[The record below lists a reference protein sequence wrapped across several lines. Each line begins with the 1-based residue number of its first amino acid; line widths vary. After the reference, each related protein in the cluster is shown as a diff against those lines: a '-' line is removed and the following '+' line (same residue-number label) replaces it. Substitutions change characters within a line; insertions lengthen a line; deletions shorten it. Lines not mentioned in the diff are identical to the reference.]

1 MRSDEPRRG
10 ADHNVMREVNR
21 SLVLAL
27 VKEGGPVSRASIA
40 RSTTLAKPTVSA
52 IVDELIADG
61 LVREIGPGS
70 TAVSGGRPPIL
81 LEFNARSQLVVGVHI
96 GARRT
101 TIAIGDAAGEEIAR
115 REFPTP
121 RPMEHPS
128 ASHADPSAQE
138 TAATPAR
145 DDTMDDS
152 VRGDSDTATRNGGA
166 AARDGGVRDGGG
178 AARDGGAR
186 DGDAAARDSGVRDGD
201 AAARDDGARDGGVGV
216 RDSSAWNGLAPAE
229 PGVVL
234 GRVAAEVRDAI
245 ARAGLPGAKI
255 AAVGAVLPGLTDF
268 HTGVCLLAPNLG
280 WRDVPVR
287 DMLAAEL
294 GAPVYVHNAGQAAA
308 VAENL
313 EGAGE
318 RAGNLALLYA
328 GTGLSAGVLSDGR
341 VFHGVGGTAGEIGHN
356 AVPGISE
363 PCNCGNVGCLETVAS
378 GPAIVRAARRA
389 LAAGEDSSLA
399 GLDGFDARDVAA
411 AAQAGDAVAGAV
423 IAAVGE
429 HLGLAAS
436 WLINAYNPA
445 LVVVGGGLA
454 AIGDLL
460 LDPLRAA
467 VERHALAPALRGV
480 EIRASVLGP
489 DAEVRGAV
497 LLALQ
502 HSETYYRVV
511 FRA

>member
-1 MRSDEPRRG
+1 MRPEEPRRG

-61 LVREIGPGS
+61 LVREIGPGT

-81 LEFNARSQLVVGVHI
+81 LEFNARSQLVVGAHI

-101 TIAIGDAAGEEIAR
+101 TVAIGDAAGEEIAR
-115 REFPTP
+115 REQPTP
-121 RPMEHPS
+121 RD
-128 ASHADPSAQE
+128 DPGEAL
-138 TAATPAR
+138 R
-145 DDTMDDS
+145 
-152 VRGDSDTATRNGGA
+152 
-166 AARDGGVRDGGG
+166 
-178 AARDGGAR
+178 
-186 DGDAAARDSGVRDGD
+186 
-201 AAARDDGARDGGVGV
+201 
-216 RDSSAWNGLAPAE
+216 L
-229 PGVVL
+229 
-234 GRVAAEVRDAI
+234 VAAEVRAAI
-245 ARAGLPGAKI
+245 ADAALPTAKL
-255 AAVGAVLPGLTDF
+255 AAVGAVLPGMTDF

-287 DMLAAEL
+287 DILAAEL
-294 GAPVYVHNAGQAAA
+294 DAPVYVHNAGQAAA

-318 RAGNLALLYA
+318 RVGDLALLYA

-356 AVPGISE
+356 AVPGNEE
-363 PCNCGNVGCLETVAS
+363 PCNCGKVGCLETVAS

-389 LAAGEDSSLA
+389 LDDGGVSSLSA
-399 GLDGFDARDVAA
+399 LASFDTRDVAA
-411 AAQAGDAVAGAV
+411 AARAGDALAVSV
-423 IAAVGE
+423 IAEVGTR
-429 HLGLAAS
+429 LGLAAS

-467 VERHALAPALRGV
+467 VARHALAPALRGV
-480 EIRASVLGP
+480 EIRPSVLGP

-502 HSETYYRVV
+502 YSETYYRVV

>member
-1 MRSDEPRRG
+1 
-10 ADHNVMREVNR
+10 MREVNR

-52 IVDELIADG
+52 IVDELISDG
-61 LVREIGPGS
+61 LVREVGPGS

-81 LEFNARSQLVVGVHI
+81 LEFNARSQLVVGAHI

-101 TIAIGDAAGEEIAR
+101 TVAIGDAAGEEIAR

-121 RPMEHPS
+121 T
-128 ASHADPSAQE
+128 ALAAGVAG
-138 TAATPAR
+138 TAAGVA
-145 DDTMDDS
+145 
-152 VRGDSDTATRNGGA
+152 GTAAGGA
-166 AARDGGVRDGGG
+166 GGAGAAGTAAGGVSP
-178 AARDGGAR
+178 
-186 DGDAAARDSGVRDGD
+186 GDALRM
-201 AAARDDGARDGGVGV
+201 
-216 RDSSAWNGLAPAE
+216 
-229 PGVVL
+229 
-234 GRVAAEVRDAI
+234 VAAE
-245 ARAGLPGAKI
+245 ARAAIQGTALPTARL

-287 DMLAAEL
+287 DILAAEL

-313 EGAGE
+313 EGAGG
-318 RAGNLALLYA
+318 RVGDLALLYA

-356 AVPGISE
+356 AVPGNEE

-378 GPAIVRAARRA
+378 GPAIVRAVRRA
-389 LAAGEDSSLA
+389 LAAGEPSSLA
-399 GLDGFDARDVAA
+399 GLDTFDARDVATA
-411 AAQAGDAVAGAV
+411 ARAGDALAASV
-423 IAAVGE
+423 IAEIGA

-445 LVVVGGGLA
+445 VLVVGGGLA
-454 AIGDLL
+454 PIGDLL

-467 VERHALAPALRGV
+467 VARHALAPALRGV

>member
-1 MRSDEPRRG
+1 
-10 ADHNVMREVNR
+10 MREVNR

-61 LVREIGPGS
+61 LVRELGPGS

-81 LEFNARSQLVVGVHI
+81 LEFNARSQLVVGAHI

-101 TIAIGDAAGEEIAR
+101 TVAIGDAAGEEIAR

-121 RPMEHPS
+121 TALAAGTGPS
-128 ASHADPSAQE
+128 GGTSSA
-138 TAATPAR
+138 
-145 DDTMDDS
+145 
-152 VRGDSDTATRNGGA
+152 GGA
-166 AARDGGVRDGGG
+166 APVGLTGVSPV
-178 AARDGGAR
+178 
-186 DGDAAARDSGVRDGD
+186 DALRM
-201 AAARDDGARDGGVGV
+201 
-216 RDSSAWNGLAPAE
+216 
-229 PGVVL
+229 
-234 GRVAAEVRDAI
+234 VAAE
-245 ARAGLPGAKI
+245 ARAAIQSTALPTARL

-287 DMLAAEL
+287 DILAAEL

-313 EGAGE
+313 EGAGG
-318 RAGNLALLYA
+318 RVGDLALLYA

-356 AVPGISE
+356 AVPGNEE
-363 PCNCGNVGCLETVAS
+363 PCNCGKVGCLETVAS
-378 GPAIVRAARRA
+378 GPAIVRAVRRA
-389 LAAGEDSSLA
+389 LAAGETSSLA
-399 GLDGFDARDVAA
+399 ALETFDARDVTAA
-411 AAQAGDAVAGAV
+411 ARAGDALAASAIAEVGA
-423 IAAVGE
+423 

-445 LVVVGGGLA
+445 VVVVGGGLA
-454 AIGDLL
+454 PIGDLL

-467 VERHALAPALRGV
+467 VARHALAPALRGV

>member
-1 MRSDEPRRG
+1 
-10 ADHNVMREVNR
+10 MREVNR

-27 VKEGGPVSRASIA
+27 VKEGGRVSRASIA

-52 IVDELIADG
+52 IVDELITEG
-61 LVREIGPGS
+61 LVREVGPGS

-81 LEFNARSQLVVGVHI
+81 LEFNARSQLVVGAHI

-115 REFPTP
+115 RELPTP
-121 RPMEHPS
+121 RD
-128 ASHADPSAQE
+128 DP
-138 TAATPAR
+138 
-145 DDTMDDS
+145 
-152 VRGDSDTATRNGGA
+152 GA
-166 AARDGGVRDGGG
+166 ALR
-178 AARDGGAR
+178 
-186 DGDAAARDSGVRDGD
+186 
-201 AAARDDGARDGGVGV
+201 
-216 RDSSAWNGLAPAE
+216 L
-229 PGVVL
+229 
-234 GRVAAEVRDAI
+234 VAAEARAAI
-245 ARAGLPGAKI
+245 AGVALPAAKL

-287 DMLAAEL
+287 DLLAAEL

-318 RAGNLALLYA
+318 RVGDMALLYT
-328 GTGLSAGVLSDGR
+328 GTGLSAGVLTDGR
-341 VFHGVGGTAGEIGHN
+341 IFHGVGGTAGEIGHN
-356 AVPGISE
+356 AVPGNEE
-363 PCNCGNVGCLETVAS
+363 PCNCGNFGCLETVAS
-378 GPAIVRAARRA
+378 GPAIVRAVHRA
-389 LAAGEDSSLA
+389 LAEGGASSLA
-399 GLDGFDARDVAA
+399 ALESFDARDVTAA
-411 AAQAGDAVAGAV
+411 ARAGDALAAEV
-423 IAAVGE
+423 IAGVGT

-467 VERHALAPALRGV
+467 VARHALAPARRGV
-480 EIRASVLGP
+480 EIRPSRLGP

>member
-1 MRSDEPRRG
+1 
-10 ADHNVMREVNR
+10 MREVNR

-61 LVREIGPGS
+61 LVRELGPGS

-81 LEFNARSQLVVGVHI
+81 LEFNARSQLVVGAHI

-101 TIAIGDAAGEEIAR
+101 TVAIGDAAGEEIAR

-121 RPMEHPS
+121 
-128 ASHADPSAQE
+128 
-138 TAATPAR
+138 TAL
-145 DDTMDDS
+145 
-152 VRGDSDTATRNGGA
+152 A
-166 AARDGGVRDGGG
+166 AGMPGSG
-178 AARDGGAR
+178 AARDAGPAGTGGALT
-186 DGDAAARDSGVRDGD
+186 GVAPIDALRM
-201 AAARDDGARDGGVGV
+201 
-216 RDSSAWNGLAPAE
+216 
-229 PGVVL
+229 
-234 GRVAAEVRDAI
+234 VAAE
-245 ARAGLPGAKI
+245 ARAAIQSTALPTARL

-287 DMLAAEL
+287 DILAAEL

-313 EGAGE
+313 EGAGG
-318 RAGNLALLYA
+318 RVGDLALLYA

-356 AVPGISE
+356 AVPGNEE

-378 GPAIVRAARRA
+378 GPAIVRAVRRA
-389 LAAGEDSSLA
+389 LAAGQASSLSA
-399 GLDGFDARDVAA
+399 LDTFDARDVTAA
-411 AAQAGDAVAGAV
+411 AREGDAVATGA
-423 IAAVGE
+423 IAEIGAN
-429 HLGLAAS
+429 LGLAAS

-445 LVVVGGGLA
+445 VVVVGGGLA
-454 AIGDLL
+454 PIGDLL

-467 VERHALAPALRGV
+467 VARHALAPALRGV

>member
-1 MRSDEPRRG
+1 MRTEEPRRG

-52 IVDELIADG
+52 IVDELIAEG

-81 LEFNARSQLVVGVHI
+81 LEFNARSLLVVGVHI

-101 TIAIGDAAGEEIAR
+101 TIAIGDATGEEVAR
-115 REFPTP
+115 RELETP
-121 RPMEHPS
+121 KTQ
-128 ASHADPSAQE
+128 DPA
-138 TAATPAR
+138 
-145 DDTMDDS
+145 
-152 VRGDSDTATRNGGA
+152 
-166 AARDGGVRDGGG
+166 
-178 AARDGGAR
+178 
-186 DGDAAARDSGVRDGD
+186 
-201 AAARDDGARDGGVGV
+201 
-216 RDSSAWNGLAPAE
+216 L
-229 PGVVL
+229 VL
-234 GRVAAEVRDAI
+234 SQVAAEAKDAI
-245 ARAGLPGAKI
+245 AGAGLPGAKI

-268 HTGVCLLAPNLG
+268 HAGVCLLAPNLG

-287 DMLAAEL
+287 DLLAAAL
-294 GAPVYVHNAGQAAA
+294 DDAPVYVHNAGQAAA

-318 RAGNLALLYA
+318 RVGDLALLYT

-356 AVPGISE
+356 AVPGNTE
-363 PCNCGNVGCLETVAS
+363 PCNCGKVGCLETVAS

-389 LAAGEDSSLA
+389 
-399 GLDGFDARDVAA
+399 GLDGFDARDVTAA
-411 AAQAGDAVAGAV
+411 ARAGDEVARRV
-423 IAAVGE
+423 IAEVGE

-467 VERHALAPALRGV
+467 AAKHALAPALRGV
-480 EIRASVLGP
+480 EIRASKLGP

>member
-1 MRSDEPRRG
+1 
-10 ADHNVMREVNR
+10 MREVNR

-61 LVREIGPGS
+61 LVRELGPGS

-81 LEFNARSQLVVGVHI
+81 LEFNARSQLVVGAHI

-101 TIAIGDAAGEEIAR
+101 TVAIGDAAGEEIAR

-121 RPMEHPS
+121 
-128 ASHADPSAQE
+128 
-138 TAATPAR
+138 TALAANT
-145 DDTMDDS
+145 
-152 VRGDSDTATRNGGA
+152 GTAVT
-166 AARDGGVRDGGG
+166 GV
-178 AARDGGAR
+178 APV
-186 DGDAAARDSGVRDGD
+186 DALRM
-201 AAARDDGARDGGVGV
+201 
-216 RDSSAWNGLAPAE
+216 
-229 PGVVL
+229 
-234 GRVAAEVRDAI
+234 VAAE
-245 ARAGLPGAKI
+245 ARAAIQSTALPTARL

-287 DMLAAEL
+287 DILAAEL

-313 EGAGE
+313 EGAGG
-318 RAGNLALLYA
+318 RVGDLALLYA

-356 AVPGISE
+356 AVPGNEE

-378 GPAIVRAARRA
+378 GPAIVRAVRRG
-389 LAAGEDSSLA
+389 LVAGETSSLA
-399 GLDGFDARDVAA
+399 ALETFDARDVTAAARAGDALAA
-411 AAQAGDAVAGAV
+411 AAIAEIGA
-423 IAAVGE
+423 

-445 LVVVGGGLA
+445 VVVVGGGLA
-454 AIGDLL
+454 PIGDLL

-467 VERHALAPALRGV
+467 VARHALAPALRGV

>member
-1 MRSDEPRRG
+1 MNGVGSGGGPAAGAFRDEP
-10 ADHNVMREVNR
+10 A
-21 SLVLAL
+21 
-27 VKEGGPVSRASIA
+27 P
-40 RSTTLAKPTVSA
+40 
-52 IVDELIADG
+52 
-61 LVREIGPGS
+61 
-70 TAVSGGRPPIL
+70 
-81 LEFNARSQLVVGVHI
+81 
-96 GARRT
+96 
-101 TIAIGDAAGEEIAR
+101 
-115 REFPTP
+115 
-121 RPMEHPS
+121 
-128 ASHADPSAQE
+128 ADPE
-138 TAATPAR
+138 
-145 DDTMDDS
+145 
-152 VRGDSDTATRNGGA
+152 
-166 AARDGGVRDGGG
+166 
-178 AARDGGAR
+178 
-186 DGDAAARDSGVRDGD
+186 
-201 AAARDDGARDGGVGV
+201 
-216 RDSSAWNGLAPAE
+216 
-229 PGVVL
+229 VVL
-234 GRVAAEVRDAI
+234 RLVAAEVRAAI
-245 ARAGLPGAKI
+245 AGAGLPGAKI

-280 WRDVPVR
+280 WRDVSVR
-287 DMLAAEL
+287 DILAAEL

-313 EGAGE
+313 EGAGG
-318 RAGNLALLYA
+318 RVGDLALLYA
-328 GTGLSAGVLSDGR
+328 GTGLSAGILSDGR

-356 AVPGISE
+356 AVPGIDE

-389 LAAGEDSSLA
+389 LAAGEASALA
-399 GLDGFDARDVAA
+399 EADGFDARDVAA
-411 AAQAGDAVAGAV
+411 AAQAGDDVAGRV
-423 IAAVGE
+423 IATVGE

-467 VERHALAPALRGV
+467 AARHALAPALRGV

>member
-1 MRSDEPRRG
+1 
-10 ADHNVMREVNR
+10 MREVNR

-61 LVREIGPGS
+61 LVRELGPGS

-81 LEFNARSQLVVGVHI
+81 LEFNARSQLVVGAHI

-101 TIAIGDAAGEEIAR
+101 TVAIGDAAGEEIAR

-121 RPMEHPS
+121 
-128 ASHADPSAQE
+128 
-138 TAATPAR
+138 TALT
-145 DDTMDDS
+145 
-152 VRGDSDTATRNGGA
+152 
-166 AARDGGVRDGGG
+166 GV
-178 AARDGGAR
+178 APV
-186 DGDAAARDSGVRDGD
+186 DALRM
-201 AAARDDGARDGGVGV
+201 
-216 RDSSAWNGLAPAE
+216 
-229 PGVVL
+229 
-234 GRVAAEVRDAI
+234 VAAE
-245 ARAGLPGAKI
+245 ARAAIESTALPTARL

-287 DMLAAEL
+287 DILAAEL

-313 EGAGE
+313 EGAGG
-318 RAGNLALLYA
+318 RVGDLALLYA

-356 AVPGISE
+356 AVPGNEE
-363 PCNCGNVGCLETVAS
+363 PCNCGKVGCLETVAS
-378 GPAIVRAARRA
+378 GPAIVRAVRRA
-389 LAAGEDSSLA
+389 LAAGEPSSLA
-399 GLDGFDARDVAA
+399 TLETFDARDVTAAARAGDTLAA
-411 AAQAGDAVAGAV
+411 AAIAEVGA
-423 IAAVGE
+423 

-445 LVVVGGGLA
+445 VVVVGGGLA
-454 AIGDLL
+454 PIGDLL

-467 VERHALAPALRGV
+467 VARHALAPALRGV

>member
-61 LVREIGPGS
+61 LVRELGPGS

-101 TIAIGDAAGEEIAR
+101 TIAIGDAAGEELAR

-121 RPMEHPS
+121 RQAEPTTAPGPAEQAATRRP
-128 ASHADPSAQE
+128 ADPAGTRRPAEQAGAQQ
-138 TAATPAR
+138 
-145 DDTMDDS
+145 
-152 VRGDSDTATRNGGA
+152 A
-166 AARDGGVRDGGG
+166 AADRSGALRDGP
-178 AARDGGAR
+178 
-186 DGDAAARDSGVRDGD
+186 
-201 AAARDDGARDGGVGV
+201 
-216 RDSSAWNGLAPAE
+216 APAE
-229 PGVVL
+229 PGLVL
-234 GRVAAEVRDAI
+234 RLVAAEVRAAI
-245 ARAGLPGAKI
+245 AGAGLPGAKI

-287 DMLAAEL
+287 DTLAAEL
-294 GAPVYVHNAGQAAA
+294 DAPVYVHNAGQAAA

-318 RAGNLALLYA
+318 RVGDLALLYA

-356 AVPGISE
+356 AVPGLDE
-363 PCNCGNVGCLETVAS
+363 PCNCGKVGCLETVAS

-389 LAAGEDSSLA
+389 LAAGESSTLRDV
-399 GLDGFDARDVAA
+399 DGFDARDVAA
-411 AAQAGDAVAGAV
+411 AAHAGDAVACRV
-423 IAAVGE
+423 VAAAGE

-467 VERHALAPALRGV
+467 AARHALAPALRGV

-489 DAEVRGAV
+489 NAEVRGAV